1 MSDRV
6 NQHFVP
12 QFYFKQFSRGAGFIH
27 LLLQAADRII
37 LNASVKGQCARRK
50 FYGPQE
56 LEDAFSKLEERH
68 AEALR
73 ALLSI
78 AWSQNPPQMTP
89 EILAWLWEAV
99 LFQRG
104 RTALEIEKRWPAME
118 AQGLELF
125 KQYLAHAP
133 GVEDR
138 DQLIQQIEKGNVRIN
153 QPPQVTA
160 LLSVEAA
167 LESVLLISDMDIHVL
182 RNHTDYPF
190 VFSDAPVVF
199 YNTYLRDVT
208 NRGVLG
214 LQTPG
219 LQIFMPLDSRT
230 LLMLSD
236 GAVYSGPYKSAT
248 VYDVLNRS
256 DVSQLNALQL
266 HHSLNAVYFADEK
279 AAGYVSD
286 LWRANKQSIVPPRAA
301 FRVREDLLIDGEPAG
316 GSVYHT
322 YEPQLNYPLSL
333 SFVDCAPLKESG
345 YRFSYRNWELV
356 EENRKLHPHPGPAS

>member
-1 MSDRV
+1 MSDRA

-12 QFYFKQFSRGAGFIH
+12 QFYFKHFSRGTGFIH

-37 LNASVKGQCARRK
+37 LNASVKGQCARHK
-50 FYGPQE
+50 FYGAKE
-56 LEDAFSKLEERH
+56 LEKAFSKLEERH
-68 AEALR
+68 AEALHT
-73 ALLSI
+73 LLSI
-78 AWSQNPPQMTP
+78 AWSLNPPQMTP
-89 EILAWLWEAV
+89 ELLAWLWEAV

-125 KQYLAHAP
+125 KQYLTYAP

-138 DQLIQQIEKGNVRIN
+138 DQLVQQIEKGNVRID
-153 QPPQVTA
+153 QPPQVTV
-160 LLSVEAA
+160 LLSIEAA

-190 VFSDAPVVF
+190 IFSDAPVIF
-199 YNTYLRDVT
+199 YNTYLRNVT
-208 NRGVLG
+208 NQGVLG
-214 LQTPG
+214 LQAPG
-219 LQIFMPLDSRT
+219 LQIFMPLDSST

-236 GAVYSGPYKSAT
+236 GTVYSGPYKRSV
-248 VYDVLNRS
+248 VYDVLNKS

-286 LWRANKQSIVPPRAA
+286 LWHAHKQSIVPPRAA
-301 FRVREDLLIDGEPAG
+301 FRVREDLLIDGEPADG
-316 GSVYHT
+316 PVYHT

-333 SFVDCAPLKESG
+333 SFVDCSPLQESE
-345 YRFSYRNWELV
+345 YRFSYRNRELV
-356 EENRKLHPHPGPAS
+356 EEHRRLDLCPELAS